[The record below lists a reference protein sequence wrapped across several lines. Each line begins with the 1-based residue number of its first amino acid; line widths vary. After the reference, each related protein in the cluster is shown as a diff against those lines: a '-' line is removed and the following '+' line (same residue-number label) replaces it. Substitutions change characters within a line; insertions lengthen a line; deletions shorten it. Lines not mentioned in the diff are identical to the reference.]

1 MKKIV
6 LTFGIL
12 AGMINAA
19 AGILLVSWGGDELV
33 HANSMWIGYLVMIIS
48 LSMIFVGVKQYRDQ
62 HLGGVITFVKAFL
75 TGLYIALVAAAI
87 YVAGWEIYLQV
98 SDLDFIETYRVSVIE
113 NMRDE
118 GASAV
123 EISEM
128 EEEMDNFAEIYENP
142 FYRVLITLS
151 EILPVGLIITLIS
164 AALLRKSSF
173 LPSEENVNTDAKA
186 I

>member
-62 HLGGVITFVKAFL
+62 HLGGVIKFGKAFL
-75 TGLYIALVAAAI
+75 VGLYIALVAGVI
-87 YVAGWEIYLQV
+87 YVVSWEAYLQV
-98 SDLDFIETYRVSVIE
+98 SEVNFMENYQESVIS
-113 NMRDE
+113 NMREE
-118 GASAV
+118 GASAT

>member
-6 LTFGIL
+6 LTFGII

-19 AGILLVSWGGDELV
+19 AGTLLVSWGGDELV

-62 HLGGVITFVKAFL
+62 HLGGVISFGKAFL
-75 TGLYIALVAAAI
+75 AGLYIALVASTV
-87 YVAGWEIYLQV
+87 YVGAWEIYMQT
-98 SDLDFIETYRVSVIE
+98 SGESFIDTYQTSIIQ
-113 NMRDE
+113 NMRNE
-118 GASAV
+118 GAADS
-123 EISEM
+123 EIAAM
-128 EEEMDNFAEIYENP
+128 EEELEYYAEIYKNP

-164 AALLRKSSF
+164 ATLLRKSGF
-173 LPSEENVNTDAKA
+173 MPSEENVNTDARA